1 MKKSTLFLLAFLL
14 VGWPLIVA
22 VPEWIAPVEFQDLVT
37 DRIVGF
43 YLPTIAVEWLI
54 FALML
59 LILRLEKENFSSI
72 WWRGFTPQN
81 LAVAVAFLFAAS
93 GVLYGVELLLP
104 ALGLKVDQ
112 NFSFL
117 VPKTQTE
124 RWWWVALSVTAG
136 ICEEA
141 TYRGYL
147 LTRMRRFSRSWVTPV
162 MWSSLSF
169 GIAHSYQ
176 GKGGIFLIILYS
188 IMLSL
193 LCIWRKSIVPG
204 ILAHSLF
211 DLVEGLYLP
220 GK

>member
-1 MKKSTLFLLAFLL
+1 MKKSTFFFLAFLL
-14 VGWPLIVA
+14 VGWPLINA
-22 VPEWIAPVEFQDLVT
+22 VPAWLLPLGPQDLVT
-37 DRIVGF
+37 SKIAEL

-59 LILRLEKENFSSI
+59 LILRLEKENLSSI
-72 WWRGFTPQN
+72 LWRGFTAQN
-81 LAVAVAFLFAAS
+81 LAIAIAFFFAAG
-93 GVLYGVELLLP
+93 GVLYGAELLLP

-112 NFSFL
+112 NFAFL

-124 RWWWVALSVTAG
+124 RWWWVALAVTAG

-147 LTRMRRFSRSWVTPV
+147 LTRMRRFSKSWVTPV

-176 GKGGIFLIILYS
+176 GKGGVFLIILYS
-188 IMLSL
+188 ILLSL
-193 LCIWRKSIVPG
+193 LFIWRKSIVPG
-204 ILAHSLF
+204 IIAHSLL
-211 DLVEGLYLP
+211 DLVQGLYLS